1 MQNMSDKEKKLW
13 LLDHMFLK
21 DKSEKWSMLFMMLG
35 SQKLTYKETTD
46 AIEEFQ
52 TKIDLAEANANA
64 KNVTVAFAKTDKK
77 KKYEDDLK
85 WLRTFYA
92 NHLKGGKGGGGK
104 NSSRGNGKGRDRG
117 KGSGKGGKGKSKGK
131 KTWGSSGR
139 GSGKDAIKKA
149 KEDVGKAHTKC
160 WSCGEV
166 GHRQADCTWTD
177 SFVGMANLSCISEE
191 ETNEYSLCILG
202 IWCMVII
209 ICVSLLQIVNAV
221 KHPSGIFT

>member
-1 MQNMSDKEKKLW
+1 MRVELIEQARMLRECMAAIMAKVTQSVIEVQRKAELANFQILVATEPAEKYYLSNLFTDYEDSWELLATLSMQNISDNEKKLW

-85 WLRTFYA
+85 W
-92 NHLKGGKGGGGK
+92 
-104 NSSRGNGKGRDRG
+104 
-117 KGSGKGGKGKSKGK
+117 
-131 KTWGSSGR
+131 
-139 GSGKDAIKKA
+139 
-149 KEDVGKAHTKC
+149 
-160 WSCGEV
+160 
-166 GHRQADCTWTD
+166 
-177 SFVGMANLSCISEE
+177 
-191 ETNEYSLCILG
+191 
-202 IWCMVII
+202 
-209 ICVSLLQIVNAV
+209 
-221 KHPSGIFT
+221 